1 MNSQLHL
8 AIGLV
13 QSRAFSDQDQSILRE
28 VTLARQ
34 AKRRTR
40 QRRSLFSR

>member
-1 MNSQLHL
+1 MNTQLHL

-13 QSRAFSDQDQSILRE
+13 QARAFSDQDQSILRE

-34 AKRRTR
+34 AE
-40 QRRSLFSR
+40 RRSRHRRGLFSR